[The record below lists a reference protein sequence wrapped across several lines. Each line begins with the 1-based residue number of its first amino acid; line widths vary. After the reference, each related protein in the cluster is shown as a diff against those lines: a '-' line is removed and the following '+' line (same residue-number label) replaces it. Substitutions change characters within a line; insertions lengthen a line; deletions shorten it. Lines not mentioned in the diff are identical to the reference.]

1 MAIILA
7 SNFEYKGKLPHFSN
21 DQFATVADM
30 KAYSENWLADGQIS
44 YCVET
49 KKHYCYKVS
58 NSVDATTGRWRILV
72 EDVDASAVTSD
83 TVKQVL
89 IGMHGGNEK
98 TIVPVNNKISISS
111 YNDAL
116 TIFEDIDFNDETI
129 LGGGIG
135 LNLKPA
141 STSKAG
147 IVKLNNSLTSTAT
160 GEALTAAQGKA
171 LNDAITTAN
180 GKITTNTNNISALT
194 TKVNA
199 LNSAYRVKGT
209 KATIA
214 EVVAL
219 TDAVVGDVWNV
230 TAAFNLGGKPYP
242 AGTNVVC
249 VTATSSS
256 SHTESNWD
264 ALGGT
269 VDLSP
274 YAKASETAASVR
286 VAAND
291 DGTVS
296 VNTVNKAGSNI
307 HTSEIPVATTTANG
321 AMSAADKANLD
332 GLVSGTTP
340 AGKATILATPRR
352 IDGVTFNGATDI
364 MHYGVCTTATG
375 TVAKVVDIAA
385 MGSLVQGSKIYVRFT
400 TGNSAA
406 NATLNVHN
414 LGAKPIYYG
423 NAAVSTGAI
432 KANRTYTLVYDTTL
446 VASGVWMIVGD
457 IDTNTTYNN
466 FTGATSSAAGS
477 QGLVP
482 APTSGK
488 INQILRS
495 DGVWADANS
504 VINTADC
511 FNRVLKVDSIVSG
524 VTVLQST
531 TTSMDA
537 KVYFNSTTN
546 RFIAGVT
553 SDGTTTYY
561 NNWANST
568 YYASSDY
575 YGTHKDVGGVYSE
588 NYKSVLVELNSGE
601 LRKYGYQSSSSSVT
615 LLDTIIV
622 NKAKALNNARKI
634 NGISFDGTADIY
646 NHVTNNLTSSTTDGW
661 SVAKPGFTLAVGS
674 RVSIKMPGNNLSNI
688 PHTLNVANTG
698 AKPILIN
705 GSTAQT
711 DKWIS
716 AVFGSTMVFDFVY
729 DGTNWNIVGALTSEP
744 TLDYDVVSTV
754 SDIVLS

>member
-30 KAYSENWLADGQIS
+30 KAYNENWLADGQIS

-83 TVKQVL
+83 TVKK
-89 IGMHGGNEK
+89 IGVNSTTVTPTDN
-98 TIVPVNNKISISS
+98 TIV
-111 YNDAL
+111 L
-116 TIFEDIDFNDETI
+116 T
-129 LGGGIG
+129 GGGAIAFDTSTPSTITIST
-135 LNLKPA
+135 KDA
-141 STSKAG
+141 STTQKG
-147 IVKLNNSLTSTAT
+147 VVQLNNTLTSTST
-160 GEALTAAQGKA
+160 TQALTAAQGKA

-180 GKITTNTNNISALT
+180 GKITTNTNNIASLT

-256 SHTESNWD
+256 SHAESNWD

-274 YAKASETAASVR
+274 YAKIAE
-286 VAAND
+286 
-291 DGTVS
+291 
-296 VNTVNKAGSNI
+296 TVNGGEFVQETGNVSLKLTTKTGTTLSQP
-307 HTSEIPVATTTANG
+307 TIPVATTSNAG
-321 AMSAADKANLD
+321 AMSVTDKTNLD
-332 GLVSGTTP
+332 GLISGTKP
-340 AGKATILATPRR
+340 AGKATVLANTRR
-352 IDGVTFNGATDI
+352 IDGVTFNGSTDI
-364 MHYGVCTTATG
+364 THYGVCTTATG

-423 NAAVSTGAI
+423 NAAVSSGAI

-457 IDTNTTYNN
+457 IDTNTTYSA
-466 FTGATSSAAGS
+466 FTGATSSAAGKS
-477 QGLVP
+477 GLVP

-488 INQILRS
+488 VNQILRS
-495 DGVWADANS
+495 DGVWADADS
-504 VINTADC
+504 VVDTADC
-511 FNRVLKVDSIVSG
+511 FNRVLKINSIVSG
-524 VTVLQST
+524 VTVQQAT
-531 TTSMDA
+531 TTDTSA
-537 KVYFNSTTN
+537 EVYFNSTTH

-553 SDGTTTYY
+553 VDGTTTYY
-561 NNWANST
+561 NNWTNSAE
-568 YYASSDY
+568 YADSDY
-575 YGTHKDVGGVYSE
+575 YGTTKDASGVYSPA
-588 NYKSVLVELNSGE
+588 YKSSLVALNNGE
-601 LRKYGYQSSSSSVT
+601 LRRYGWDNNDSVT
-615 LLDTIIV
+615 RILDVITV
-622 NKAKALNNARKI
+622 SSASKLRTARKI

-646 NHVTNNLTSSTTDGW
+646 NHVTNNLISSTTDGW
-661 SVAKPGFTLAVGS
+661 KVAKPGFTLAVGS
-674 RVSIKMPGNNLSNI
+674 RVSIKMHGTIVTNV
-688 PHTLNVANTG
+688 PHTLNVAGTG

-711 DKWIS
+711 NKWID
-716 AVFGSTMVFDFVY
+716 AIFGSTMIFDFVY
-729 DGTNWNIVGALTSEP
+729 DGTNWNVVGAMTSEP